1 MDLECGKCKYIFCSW
16 EVSYFK
22 ACNICQSF
30 ASYSIIC
37 HRLWCDILFQLVNL
51 SLIARMANV
60 KMKRNF
66 LQIQLQMFIVLETK
80 WCGRCY
86 AFDAFCVSLF
96 PQFQR
101 FLILNSVDNR
111 HGGIICCLVR
121 WQIFMSHVPLHS
133 YINQL
138 ISNEWRGLLHVVC
151 WFLWLILFVSCLIS
165 EQKRGRGKLCS
176 LFISWINEPSWQN
189 GTRGKARFAQWPEL
203 PGVIKGRVLEG

>member
-1 MDLECGKCKYIFCSW
+1 
-16 EVSYFK
+16 
-22 ACNICQSF
+22 
-30 ASYSIIC
+30 
-37 HRLWCDILFQLVNL
+37 
-51 SLIARMANV
+51 MANV

-80 WCGRCY
+80 WCGQYY

-111 HGGIICCLVR
+111 HWGIISCLVR
-121 WQIFMSHVPLHS
+121 WQIHVSCPTALVNKS
-133 YINQL
+133 IA
-138 ISNEWRGLLHVVC
+138 NEWRGLMDVVC
-151 WFLWLILFVSCLIS
+151 WFLWLILFVRCLIS

-176 LFISWINEPSWQN
+176 LFISWINEPSWRN

-203 PGVIKGRVLEG
+203 TGVIKGRALEG